1 MDQEELK
8 SIEDVKESLE
18 DNMRDLEEYKANK
31 VKLKEY

>member
-1 MDQEELK
+1 MEQEELK

-31 VKLKEY
+31 VKL